1 MNRMINLNNLSDELV
16 VKIKSELLEKATYLY
31 NLMGDNPTEDSV
43 ELRRVAEQALA
54 EAMLCK
60 DELVERNPKA

>member
-60 DELVERNPKA
+60 DELAERNPKA